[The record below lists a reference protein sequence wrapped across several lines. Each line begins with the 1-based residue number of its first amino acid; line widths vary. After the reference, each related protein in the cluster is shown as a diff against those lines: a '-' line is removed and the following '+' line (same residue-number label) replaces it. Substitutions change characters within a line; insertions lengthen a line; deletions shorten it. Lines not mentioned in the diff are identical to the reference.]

1 MVSKPIKRNE
11 NILKLSQEHHF
22 SLLFCWKIKQG
33 LNGEIPSER
42 IIKYV
47 QYFSANFLIPHFREE
62 ELFLFPALN
71 DEKVDKA
78 IEQHKQINNI
88 ISGISLHDENNSKKA
103 LQRVAELVDDHVRYE
118 ERELFPYIES
128 KLSDEQLAAIGEK
141 LNEAQAMPLK
151 DEYEDEFWVKK

>member
-1 MVSKPIKRNE
+1 MTNKPIKRNE
-11 NILKLSQEHHF
+11 HILKLSKEHHF

-33 LNGEIPSER
+33 LNGEIPSQR

-47 QYFSANFLIPHFREE
+47 QYFSAHFLIPHFREE

-88 ISGISLHDENNSKKA
+88 IAGISLHDENNTKKA
-103 LQRVAELVDDHVRYE
+103 LQRIAELVDDHVRYE

-128 KLSDEQLAAIGEK
+128 KLSNEQLAVIGEE
-141 LNEAQAMPLK
+141 LNNAPAFPLK
-151 DEYEDEFWVKK
+151 EEFEDEFWVKK